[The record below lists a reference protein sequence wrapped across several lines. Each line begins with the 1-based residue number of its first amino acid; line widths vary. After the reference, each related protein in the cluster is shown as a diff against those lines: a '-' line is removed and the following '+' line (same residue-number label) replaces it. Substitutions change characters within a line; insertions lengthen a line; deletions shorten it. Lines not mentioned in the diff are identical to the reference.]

1 MIRRARSLLLAS
13 LCLASVGLA
22 APADAQTKILDE
34 IKIGALAHDIPFLGG
49 SKEKGADINTELLF
63 TSPSFL
69 KFMWSPRPHLGV
81 SVNTNGDT
89 SHAYAG
95 LTWEWALFRN
105 VLRNNDA
112 FTAGFSFG
120 PSINNGLT
128 DTRRNDRKALGSQI
142 LFHESVELGYRLTPM
157 HSISI
162 YTDHIS
168 NARLAKRNEGITN
181 AGVRFGL
188 KF

>member
-1 MIRRARSLLLAS
+1 MISRARSFLLAS
-13 LCLASVGLA
+13 CCIALVGLS
-22 APADAQTKILDE
+22 APVMAQTKIVDE
-34 IKIGALAHDIPFLGG
+34 VKIGVLAHDIAFLGG
-49 SKEKGADINTELLF
+49 SKEKGADINSEVLF

-69 KFMWSPRPHLGV
+69 KFAWSPRPHLGV

-105 VLRNNDA
+105 VLRQNDA
-112 FTAGFSFG
+112 FTGGFSFG
-120 PSINNGLT
+120 PSFNNGLT
-128 DTRRNDRKALGSQI
+128 DTRRNDRKALGSNI
-142 LFHESVELGYRLTPM
+142 LFHESVELGYRITPM
-157 HSISI
+157 HSISV

-181 AGVRFGL
+181 AGLRLGL

>member
-1 MIRRARSLLLAS
+1 MIRRASRFVFAFLGMSCLALAS
-13 LCLASVGLA
+13 PVS
-22 APADAQTKILDE
+22 AQTKIVDE
-34 IKIGALAHDIPFLGG
+34 IKVGALGHDLKFLGG

-69 KFMWSPRPHLGV
+69 KVIWAPRPHLGV
-81 SVNTNGDT
+81 SINTHNDT

-95 LTWEWALFRN
+95 LTWEWSLFRN
-105 VLRNNDA
+105 VLRANDA

-120 PSINNGLT
+120 PSFNNGLT
-128 DTRRNDRKALGSQI
+128 DTKRNDRKALGSNI

-162 YTDHIS
+162 YSDHIS

-181 AGVRFGL
+181 AGLRLGL

>member
-1 MIRRARSLLLAS
+1 MTRSARFSLIALF
-13 LCLASVGLA
+13 CLALSALS
-22 APADAQTKILDE
+22 APGNAQTKYINE
-34 IKIGALAHDIPFLGG
+34 VKFGVLAHDIPFLGS
-49 SKEKGADINTELLF
+49 SKEKGADINAELLF
-63 TSPSFL
+63 ASPGFL
-69 KFMWSPRPHLGV
+69 KAIWAPRPHIGL
-81 SVNTNGDT
+81 SINTNGDT
-89 SHAYAG
+89 NHVYAG

-105 VLRNNDA
+105 VLRSNDA

-120 PSINNGLT
+120 PSFNDGLR
-128 DTRRNDRKALGSQI
+128 DTRRSDKKALGSNI
-142 LFHESVELGYRLTPM
+142 LFHESVELGYRITPM

-181 AGVRFGL
+181 AGLRFGI